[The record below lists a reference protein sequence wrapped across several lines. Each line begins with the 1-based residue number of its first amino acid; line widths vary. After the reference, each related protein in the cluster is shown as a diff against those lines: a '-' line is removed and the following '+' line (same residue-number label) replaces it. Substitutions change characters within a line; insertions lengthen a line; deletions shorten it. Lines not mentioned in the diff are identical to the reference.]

1 MKSTRPR
8 ESIRSGLA
16 DLAPLGALAP
26 RLLALLFALVSAVV
40 VGPTVARA
48 HLGHAVQSAE
58 RYLKVDFEGG
68 HVRVVVSLMLGPGEA
83 ARVLRVADREDGD
96 GDGTLT
102 PTEADAY
109 LARWGVGLGE
119 DLVLELD
126 GAAVRVDWGEAYLD
140 PSGPIS
146 HRPATVEMIARVP
159 LSAGEHHL
167 VLRDG
172 MRRETF
178 ERTDV
183 AFSGHDGAELVASG
197 VGEERP
203 SARVPAIAFAGARGP
218 DVFSAVAVVEGSS
231 RGGGLPGDA
240 ASEGPAAGHPLG
252 DFGALEAGALAVVIL
267 VSAGLL
273 MLWRRRRP

>member
-1 MKSTRPR
+1 M
-8 ESIRSGLA
+8 
-16 DLAPLGALAP
+16 
-26 RLLALLFALVSAVV
+26 
-40 VGPTVARA
+40 GPTVARA

>member
-1 MKSTRPR
+1 MTF
-8 ESIRSGLA
+8 
-16 DLAPLGALAP
+16 LAPA
-26 RLLALLFALVSAVV
+26 
-40 VGPTVARA
+40 VARA

-96 GDGTLT
+96 GDGTLS

-126 GAAVRVDWGEAYLD
+126 GARVRVDWGEAYLD
-140 PSGPIS
+140 PTGPIS
-146 HRPATVEMIARVP
+146 PRPATVEMIGRIP

-197 VGEERP
+197 GSEERP
-203 SARVPAIAFAGARGP
+203 SARIPAIAFAGARGP
-218 DVFSAVAVVEGSS
+218 DVFSAVAVVEGVRRREGS
-231 RGGGLPGDA
+231 PGDA
-240 ASEGPAAGHPLG
+240 ASEGPPAAHPLG
-252 DFGALEAGALAVVIL
+252 DSGALVAGVAAAVTLALAGL
-267 VSAGLL
+267 VLL
-273 MLWRRRRP
+273 LRRRRRP